1 MLAAYDPES
10 GTLEPTKRPD
20 GTGWIDATY
29 PTKSERALLRELG
42 VPAELITDALDTE
55 ELSRVHHHTTG
66 ARLFVLRVPTTEGL
80 DFAVIPLS
88 VVTLPSGLVVTIS
101 ATDTGLPTLL
111 AGAKVTP
118 SMNHRFSFLLAEE
131 VASRFVATLHTI
143 EADID
148 RLEKRIQASLEN
160 DEIMALLG
168 HQKKLV
174 FLDFALSSNVGVLER
189 ARDDTRFELMAED
202 RELVEGVLVET
213 RQAHAVT
220 RTKKELLGETMDA
233 LATVVSNN
241 LNVAMKKIA
250 SLTLLASI
258 PAIIAGTFG
267 MNVPL
272 PVSQAPFSFFA
283 ILVFG
288 VGCTAAL
295 AAYLRAHK
303 WV

>member
-1 MLAAYDPES
+1 MLAAYDPQS
-10 GTLEPTKRPD
+10 GTLEPTKRPA
-20 GTGWIDATY
+20 GTGWIDATH
-29 PTKSERALLRELG
+29 PTKSECAWLGELG
-42 VPAELITDALDTE
+42 VPAEMITDALDSE
-55 ELSRVHHHTTG
+55 ELSRVHHDTTG
-66 ARLFVLRVPTTEGL
+66 ARLFVLRVPTKEAL

-101 ATDTGLPTLL
+101 TADTGLPTLL
-111 AGAKVTP
+111 AGAKVAP

-143 EADID
+143 EADIE
-148 RLEKRIQASLEN
+148 RLSKRIQASLEN

-174 FLDFALSSNVGVLER
+174 FLDFALSANVGVLER
-189 ARDDTRFELMAED
+189 ARDDKGFELTEED

-213 RQAHAVT
+213 RQAHAMT

-250 SLTLLASI
+250 SLTLLASV
-258 PAIIAGTFG
+258 PAIIAGIFG
-267 MNVPL
+267 MNVPM
-272 PVSQAPFSFFA
+272 PISAAPWSFFA
-283 ILVFG
+283 ILVFAA
-288 VGCTAAL
+288 GCTAAL
-295 AAYLRAHK
+295 AAYLRAQK